1 VGLKKS
7 APFAEKMEQVHSKD
21 NMPVMLGQQISYLVT
36 S

>member
-7 APFAEKMEQVHSKD
+7 APFAAKMEQVRSKD
-21 NMPVMLGQQISYLVT
+21 NIQVMLVQQISYLVT